1 MWLKRSLRSSS
12 AILSSVALLQAQAAV
27 AQTPGVHQQPLS
39 STLTATYAT
48 VLGLEPQL
56 TASQR
61 LALIKQKVKY
71 VFVLFQENRSFEQ
84 FFGTFPGADGL
95 YYPKNAKAGIQQADR
110 QRRWI
115 GRHHLA
121 VPDPA
126 DRHGGQRRH
135 RTALSGRYRFGRS

>member
-1 MWLKRSLRSSS
+1 ML
-12 AILSSVALLQAQAAV
+12 AVLQAQAAA
-27 AQTPGVHQQPLS
+27 AQTAGVHGQPPS

-84 FFGTFPGADGL
+84 YYGTFPGADG
-95 YYPKNAKAGIQQADR
+95 IF
-110 QRRWI
+110 
-115 GRHHLA
+115 
-121 VPDPA
+121 PA
-126 DRHGGQRRH
+126 EATSRVSH
-135 RTALSGRYRFGRS
+135 SRS

>member
-12 AILSSVALLQAQAAV
+12 AILSIFAMLQAQAAM
-27 AQTPGVHQQPLS
+27 AQTQGVHQQPLS
-39 STLTATYAT
+39 SALTATYAT

-61 LALIKQKVKY
+61 LALIRQKVKY

-95 YYPKNAKAGIQQADR
+95 YYPKNAKAGVPQQMLVATTATGWAGPVLDR
-110 QRRWI
+110 
-115 GRHHLA
+115 
-121 VPDPA
+121 
-126 DRHGGQRRH
+126 
-135 RTALSGRYRFGRS
+135 SGRVGRWLAA